1 MSTPAGL
8 YNIIADQ
15 GSTLSRTIIWRD
27 PAKKPILMEGY
38 TARMQVRTSVDSED
52 IVLELTTE
60 NDRIELSS
68 TTGEITLRVDDDTMA
83 SIPEDKYVYDLE
95 LIGPSSELYVYKLL
109 TGNFVVRAEV
119 TR

>member
-15 GSTLSRTIIWRD
+15 GSTFSRTVLWRD

-38 TARMQVRTSVDSED
+38 TARMHVRSSVDSTD
-52 IVLELTTE
+52 TVLELTTE
-60 NDRIELSS
+60 N
-68 TTGEITLRVDDDTMA
+68 GGITLHRTNGNISLYVSDDEMA

-95 LIGPSSELYVYKLL
+95 LIAPSANLYVYKLL

>member
-15 GSTLSRTIIWRD
+15 GSTFARTIIWRD

-38 TARMQVRTSVDSED
+38 TARMHVRSSTDSAD
-52 IVLELTTE
+52 TVLELTTE
-60 NDRIELSS
+60 NDRITLSY
-68 TTGEITLRVDDDTMA
+68 TTGEIKLEVDDETMA
-83 SIPEDKYVYDLE
+83 TIPEDKYVYDLE
-95 LIGPSSELYVYKLL
+95 MIAPDQNLYVYKLL

>member
-15 GSTLSRTIIWRD
+15 GSTFSRTIVWRY

-38 TARMQVRTSVDSED
+38 AARMHVRTSED
-52 IVLELTTE
+52 AAGTVLVLTTE
-60 NDRIELSS
+60 NGRINLHRTS
-68 TTGEITLRVDDDTMA
+68 GEITLTVDDDTMA
-83 SIPEDKYVYDLE
+83 AIPENKYVYDLE
-95 LIGPSSELYVYKLL
+95 LIGPTAALYVYKLL

>member
-15 GSTLSRTIIWRD
+15 GSTFSRTIVWRD

-38 TARMQVRTSVDSED
+38 TARMHVRSSVDSANT
-52 IVLELTTE
+52 VLVLTTE
-60 NDRIELSS
+60 NDRITLSR
-68 TTGEITLRVDDDTMA
+68 TTGEITLYVDDDTMA
-83 SIPEDKYVYDLE
+83 TIPEDKYVYDLE
-95 LIGPSSELYVYKLL
+95 LLGPSADIYVYKLL
-109 TGNFVVRAEV
+109 AGNFVVRAEV

>member
-15 GSTLSRTIIWRD
+15 GSTFSRTIVWRD

-38 TARMQVRTSVDSED
+38 KARMHVRTSVDATD
-52 IVLELTTE
+52 TVLVLTTE
-60 NDRIELSS
+60 NGRIDLHR
-68 TTGEITLRVDDDTMA
+68 TNGNITLTVNDDVMA
-83 SIPEDKYVYDLE
+83 AIPEDKYIYDLE
-95 LIGPSSELYVYKLL
+95 LIGPTASLYVYKLL

>member
-15 GSTLSRTIIWRD
+15 GSTFSRTVIWRD

-38 TARMQVRTSVDSED
+38 KARMQVRETVDSANV
-52 IVLELTTE
+52 VLELTTE
-60 NDRIELSS
+60 N
-68 TTGEITLRVDDDTMA
+68 GGITLHRTNGTISLYA
-83 SIPEDKYVYDLE
+83 SDEEMMEIPENKYVYDLE
-95 LIGPSSELYVYKLL
+95 LLGPSANIYIYKLL

>member
-1 MSTPAGL
+1 
-8 YNIIADQ
+8 
-15 GSTLSRTIIWRD
+15 
-27 PAKKPILMEGY
+27 
-38 TARMQVRTSVDSED
+38 MQVRTSVDSED

>member
-15 GSTLSRTIIWRD
+15 GSTFSRTIVWRD

-38 TARMQVRTSVDSED
+38 KARMHVRKSVDD
-52 IVLELTTE
+52 ADTVLVLTTE
-60 NDRIELSS
+60 NGRISLHR
-68 TTGEITLRVDDDTMA
+68 TNGQITLTVDDSIMA
-83 SIPEDKYVYDLE
+83 DIPEDKYVYDLE
-95 LIGPSSELYVYKLL
+95 LIGPSANLYVYKLL

>member
-15 GSTLSRTIIWRD
+15 GSTFSRTIIWRD

-38 TARMQVRTSVDSED
+38 TARMHVRTSVDSTD
-52 IVLELTTE
+52 TVLVLTTE
-60 NDRIELSS
+60 NGRISLHR
-68 TTGEITLRVDDDTMA
+68 TNGQITLTVDDDTMA
-83 SIPEDKYVYDLE
+83 AIPEDKYVYDLE
-95 LIGPSSELYVYKLL
+95 LLGPTKSLYVYKLL

>member
-15 GSTLSRTIIWRD
+15 GSTFSRTIIWRD

-38 TARMQVRTSVDSED
+38 SARMQVRLSVDSSD
-52 IVLELTTE
+52 VLLELTTE
-60 NDRIELSS
+60 NN
-68 TTGEITLRVDDDTMA
+68 GITLHRTNGSITLYVSDDDMRE
-83 SIPEDKYVYDLE
+83 IPEDKYVYDLE
-95 LIGPSSELYVYKLL
+95 MIAPSSNLYVYKLI

>member
-15 GSTLSRTIIWRD
+15 GSTFSRTIVWRD

-38 TARMQVRTSVDSED
+38 TARMHVRASVDSTD
-52 IVLELTTE
+52 TVLVLTTE
-60 NDRIELSS
+60 NGGIALST

-83 SIPEDKYVYDLE
+83 TIPEDKYVYDLE
-95 LIGPSSELYVYKLL
+95 LLGPSKDLYVYKLL

>member
-15 GSTLSRTIIWRD
+15 GSTFSRTILWRD
-27 PAKKPILMEGY
+27 PAKKPILMQGY
-38 TARMQVRTSVDSED
+38 KARMQVRTSVDSPD
-52 IVLELTTE
+52 TVLELTTE
-60 NDRIELSS
+60 NNGISLHA
-68 TTGEITLRVDDDTMA
+68 TNGNITLFVSDDDMVE
-83 SIPEDKYVYDLE
+83 IPENKYVYDLE
-95 LIGPSSELYVYKLL
+95 LIAPSSSLYVYKLL